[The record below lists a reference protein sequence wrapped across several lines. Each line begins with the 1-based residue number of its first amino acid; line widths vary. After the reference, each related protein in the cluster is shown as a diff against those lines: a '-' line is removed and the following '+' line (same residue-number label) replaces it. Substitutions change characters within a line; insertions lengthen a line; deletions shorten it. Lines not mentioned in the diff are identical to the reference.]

1 MRNPVGR
8 QRNVRERGGAGR
20 RWARVRA
27 GAPGAGRRAARV
39 LGAGAAVLALT
50 AGTASGAAAL
60 DRAEADLA
68 YHGVATL
75 VAGETDVRLVPVN
88 HGPSAVADATV
99 RLQWSEPLA
108 DEQPELPA
116 GCARSGGQAVL
127 CRTGALPVDGVGER
141 IGLRVRLEG
150 APSEVYVDVDTVWSG
165 GALDRNRLN
174 DRQRVLVLDTGD
186 EYHF

>member
-1 MRNPVGR
+1 MREPVGR
-8 QRNVRERGGAGR
+8 ERR
-20 RWARVRA
+20 RVRT
-27 GAPGAGRRAARV
+27 GRAPGAGRRAARV
-39 LGAGAAVLALT
+39 LAAGAVVLGLSGGAASGAGAVE
-50 AGTASGAAAL
+50 
-60 DRAEADLA
+60 RAEADLA

-75 VAGETDVRLVPVN
+75 IAGETDVRLVPVN

-99 RLQWSEPLA
+99 RLRWSEPLA
-108 DEQPELPA
+108 DEQPRLPA

-127 CRTGALPVDGVGER
+127 CRTGALAVDGVGER
-141 IGLRVRLEG
+141 IDLRVRLEG
-150 APSEVYVDVDTVWSG
+150 APSEVVVDLDTAWSG